1 MTVSED
7 EQPAPHPDPASRSA
21 PRPAPADLMIVL
33 PAVSSSASLVRQ
45 RTRAWLDA
53 LGWPADDREDV
64 VMAVNEAVANV
75 VDHAYLG
82 QPHRGEVRVYGW
94 PANHPEA
101 HRVVITVADGG
112 RWRPLPSDP
121 GHRGRGLRM
130 MHACMDSVLIQPAA
144 AGTTVIMTHTA
155 CSVAEH
161 RNDDH
166 TSTPSAP
173 TDAPPSPPPLGQ
185 GSDSNR

>member
-7 EQPAPHPDPASRSA
+7 EQPAPHPDPVSWSALRS
-21 PRPAPADLMIVL
+21 APADLMIVL

-53 LGWPADDREDV
+53 LGWPADDGEDV

-94 PANHPEA
+94 PASHPGTD
-101 HRVVITVADGG
+101 RVVITVADGG
-112 RWRPLPSDP
+112 RWRPLPGDP
-121 GHRGRGLRM
+121 GYRGRGLRM

-155 CSVAEH
+155 CPVVEH
-161 RNDDH
+161 LNDDL
-166 TSTPSAP
+166 TATPSAP
-173 TDAPPSPPPLGQ
+173 TDSAPSPPPLGQ